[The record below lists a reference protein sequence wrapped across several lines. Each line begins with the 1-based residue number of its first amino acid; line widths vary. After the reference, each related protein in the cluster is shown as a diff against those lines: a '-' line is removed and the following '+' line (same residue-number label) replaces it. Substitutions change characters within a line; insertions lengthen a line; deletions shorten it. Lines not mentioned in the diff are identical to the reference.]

1 MKKIVIITPAPEVI
15 KVFIENSIIRIS
27 IDNEVASIEVI
38 NLREFGIGNYRQID
52 DSPYGGGSG
61 MVMMAEPLMSATE
74 KALDFVGRS
83 PDVKIISWGEA
94 LSKLAIFFLAVSTY
108 FFAFLPNA

>member
-1 MKKIVIITPAPEVI
+1 MKKIVIITPVPEVI
-15 KVFIENSIIRIS
+15 KVLIENSIIRKS
-27 IDNEVASIEVI
+27 IDNQVASIEVI

-83 PDVKIISWGEA
+83 PDVKIIYPSLEP
-94 LSKLAIFFLAVSTY
+94 L
-108 FFAFLPNA
+108 